1 MNSGEAIDVKYF
13 FLYCEAPQVE
23 RGHFVHLETL
33 DERSRPSGWN
43 IRPHAH
49 ANLSH
54 IFLIRRG
61 GGVMETERPP
71 LGFAAP
77 ALLLIPARTI
87 HAFHWKP
94 ESVGWVLT
102 LSDAYLQDLVA
113 QEPGFRTLFEEADR
127 LEMAE
132 EGPEI
137 RHFDNALAQLARELN
152 WTAPGHA
159 IAVESCL
166 VAVLV
171 KAFRL
176 LQGRNRHVL
185 VPPGPHAEL
194 VARFRALIE
203 ESFRVPQPLAAYA
216 ASLGVSP
223 TRLRAACLKAVGQ
236 PPSSLIQARRLL
248 EARRMLL
255 YSNATI
261 AETAYHLGY
270 DDPAY
275 FSRQF
280 HQGVGLSPRAFRK
293 RHFELEV
300 QGK

>member
-1 MNSGEAIDVKYF
+1 MPVTQAADVKYF
-13 FLYCEAPQVE
+13 FLYGEAPRAE

-61 GGVMETERPP
+61 GGVMETEHAP
-71 LGFAAP
+71 LSYSAP

-87 HAFHWKP
+87 HAFRWEP
-94 ESVGWVLT
+94 ESAGWVLT
-102 LSDAYLQDLVA
+102 LSDAYLQDLFV
-113 QEPGFRTLFEEADR
+113 QEPGFRSLFEEADR
-127 LEMAE
+127 LELAE
-132 EGPEI
+132 DDPQMPLFEAAVA
-137 RHFDNALAQLARELN
+137 RLARELN

-166 VAVLV
+166 VAILV
-171 KAFRL
+171 EALRL
-176 LQGRNRHVL
+176 LLDRSRHIH
-185 VPPGPHAEL
+185 VPPGPHAQI
-194 VARFRALIE
+194 VARFRAMIE
-203 ESFRVPQPLAAYA
+203 ESYRTPLPLAAYA
-216 ASLGVSP
+216 AGLGVSP
-223 TRLRAACLKAVGQ
+223 ARLRAACLKAAGQ

-275 FSRQF
+275 FSRVFQ
-280 HQGVGLSPRAFRK
+280 QGAGLSPRAFRK
-293 RHFELEV
+293 RYFETAA
-300 QGK
+300 QSG